1 MTQIFALAFDH
12 RNSLRRGFM
21 HLAGPPTPEQHATMV
36 AAKEIVTDALIAAAP
51 RVSPG
56 SAVLLIDHEYGG
68 RFVPGAQAAGL
79 RVAMPVEESGRAELR
94 YLCDGHPDR
103 VVDAYRPDY
112 VKVLIRY
119 NPGGDAAMNAR
130 QRARLR
136 ELSNWLQGRPQ
147 QLMLELLVPP
157 EDAQLAAVAND
168 RGRFDR
174 GRFDGERFDR
184 GRFDRGRFDREAR
197 AELTA
202 VAIRQIAADGIRPAL
217 WKIEGPESR
226 ADAARIAAAVRSADP
241 GAGCLVLGRGAD
253 AAAVRRWLAIA
264 AATAG
269 FNGFAVGRTIWWD
282 ALRDFANGGGGDR
295 DTAVRAVAARYLDL
309 VRDYQAVRAAT

>member
-1 MTQIFALAFDH
+1 MTQVFALAFDH

-21 HLAGPPTPEQHATMV
+21 HLTGPPTPDQHAAMV
-36 AAKEIVTDALIAAAP
+36 AAKGIVSDALIAVAP
-51 RVSPG
+51 QVSPG
-56 SAVLLIDHEYGG
+56 CPVLLIDHEYGG
-68 RFVPGAQAAGL
+68 RFVPGAQAAGI
-79 RVAMPVEESGRAELR
+79 RVAMPAEESGQAELR
-94 YLCDGHPDR
+94 YLCGGHPER
-103 VVDAYRPDY
+103 VLAAYRPDY

-136 ELSNWLQGRPQ
+136 ELSNWLPGP

-174 GRFDGERFDR
+174 EV
-184 GRFDRGRFDREAR
+184 R

-202 VAIRQIAADGIRPAL
+202 VAIGQLAAAGIRPAL
-217 WKIEGPESR
+217 WKIEGPES
-226 ADAARIAAAVRSADP
+226 ADDAARIAAAVRAADP
-241 GAGCLVLGRGAD
+241 DAGCLVLGRGAD

-269 FNGFAVGRTIWWD
+269 FTGFAVGRTIWWD
-282 ALRDFANGGGGDR
+282 ALRGFANGAGDR
-295 DTAVRAVAARYLDL
+295 DTAVRAVSARYLDL
-309 VRDYQAVRAAT
+309 VRDYQAASPVRPAT

>member
-1 MTQIFALAFDH
+1 VSQVFALAFDH
-12 RNSLRRGFM
+12 RNSLRRDFM
-21 HLAGPPTPEQHATMV
+21 HLTGDPTPEQHAAMV
-36 AAKEIVTDALIAAAP
+36 AAKGVVVDALLAAAP
-51 RVSPG
+51 EVSPD

-68 RFVPGAQAAGL
+68 DLVAKAQAGGI
-79 RVAMPVEESGRAELR
+79 RVAMPVEVSGQRELR

-103 VVDAYRPDY
+103 IIDSCQPDY

-136 ELSNWLQGRPQ
+136 ELAGLLDGRPQ

-157 EDAQLAAVAND
+157 EQAQLATLAND

-174 GRFDGERFDR
+174 EI
-184 GRFDRGRFDREAR
+184 R

-202 VAIRQIAADGIRPAL
+202 TAISQIAGDGLRPPL

-226 ADAARIAAAVRSADP
+226 EDAARIAAAVRSADP
-241 GAGCLVLGRGAD
+241 DGACLVLGRGAD
-253 AAAVRRWLAIA
+253 DAAVRRWLDIA
-264 AATAG
+264 AAADG
-269 FNGFAVGRTIWWD
+269 FTGFAVGRTIWWD
-282 ALRDFANGGGGDR
+282 ALRGYLDGGDR
-295 DTAVRAVAARYLDL
+295 DAAVAAVTRRYLDL
-309 VRDYQAVRAAT
+309 VREYRAAAGAT